1 MTHDRKMDTPDNQQ
15 IEHINFTHDPLCGWS
30 SNNDCDS
37 GQPHKEFPEGT
48 NGYRWRICD
57 QCGYECECGLIA
69 KVREDERRR
78 WDGQSV
84 VLASTIKQEGK
95 QG

>member
-1 MTHDRKMDTPDNQQ
+1 MTNNQQMDTPESQQ
-15 IEHINFTHDPLCGWS
+15 IKHINLTHDQLC
-30 SNNDCDS
+30 
-37 GQPHKEFPEGT
+37 P
-48 NGYRWRICD
+48 WR
-57 QCGYECECGLIA
+57 QAEESESALGLLAGVAVCECDLIA

-84 VLASTIKQEGK
+84 VLASTIKPEGK

>member
-1 MTHDRKMDTPDNQQ
+1 M
-15 IEHINFTHDPLCGWS
+15 IHDPLCPFA
-30 SNNDCDS
+30 D
-37 GQPHKEFPEGT
+37 
-48 NGYRWRICD
+48 RIED
-57 QCGYECECGLIA
+57 EAFRDIPCGICNLIA

-84 VLASTIKQEGK
+84 VLASTIKQEGE